1 MMGWSCIDLS
11 EMPAIWRPGPLAGAY
26 LRVFYKN
33 FENDPMQSKNPWNRS
48 ARAAWVREENG
59 ASSGPA

>member
-1 MMGWSCIDLS
+1 
-11 EMPAIWRPGPLAGAY
+11 MPAIWRPGPLAGAY